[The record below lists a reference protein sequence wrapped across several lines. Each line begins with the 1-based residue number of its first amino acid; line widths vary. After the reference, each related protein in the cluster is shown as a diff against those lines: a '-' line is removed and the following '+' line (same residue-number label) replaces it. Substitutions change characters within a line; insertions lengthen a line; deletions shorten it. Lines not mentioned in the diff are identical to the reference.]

1 MKKNYFAKNLSKSFI
16 TLSVIFCAFFGTSG
30 FAQKNIA
37 WTGAT
42 DTNWYTPT
50 NWNYPAITS
59 VATFAAAP
67 EISAVVV
74 FAASTTTLNLT
85 GNVKNNGTASSN
97 IPEGARVSGVG
108 IAPNTT
114 VTAVGAYDTTAKTT
128 PVTLSNPTTEASATS
143 TEPTIVPGNKLLF
156 QFNTKITLT
165 AANTEI
171 AIGDKVSGFSIPQG
185 TTVVDIDATQKII
198 TISGNNLGAVGTPGT
213 NVAFTFA
220 NPKAA
225 TGAPTIVDIAVI
237 GNGANLTLAA
247 GSYYLGGLTI
257 SNETGAIGGS
267 SLTIPADAEVFVETL
282 TNEGVLIKGGNLINE
297 GLLDIKSSLA
307 AGSNATAGAYGMT
320 FSLPSVV
327 PSVPTEYTYSGSG
340 TLKIDTSA
348 GTFNSGAILCN
359 GFGVNGSN
367 ATYKILF
374 NGTTTLLLSDKKNG
388 AAGSANTQAIRV
400 AGSGTLAPCKVILGG
415 AGFDIGDALSGGING
430 LFSGS
435 GPGINVTIMPETT
448 FNVYTNANNPM
459 SIIGFYAY
467 AGASTPAN
475 FTNKGTIN
483 IIGAL
488 QRNAISMSAEYN
500 AIINF
505 INEGTVLVDVKTT
518 LLNQAGFF
526 AAGYQAP
533 TPNLSEC
540 NLINSGTF
548 TIKNPINGLSAGYTI
563 FSYVDGNKSP
573 FMNITNSGTMNLMG
587 SIFNNGGRAFTTA
600 APTNT
605 GSKLNNS
612 GTITTNQEFRA
623 FYTTNTSTG
632 KITFASTPDNT
643 TKIMTFTVLAP
654 VEAAVG
660 TTYTD
665 ANANV
670 HTVMVNKVK
679 GTGTTLTT
687 SVSASIVNPAIEN
700 TTDVPPVG
708 LQFLTKTSGTGDDK
722 IVYTN
727 HVGNNDNAFFQR
739 TLNSGIINTNPGARA
754 MTGINGFVSS
764 DATSVLSPG
773 GDTANGLVTFS
784 DISGDALTLL
794 GTLKMQ
800 ATGSTTPGVDFDAL
814 KLLGSLETIDISG
827 ATLDVTGIYTPTV
840 LTTIDIITTYID
852 PAPVDPASDK
862 SGGVI
867 GDFASV
873 VGLPAKWKVVNTGG
887 LGGKIQLVY
896 DPNLSVNQ
904 FADAKF
910 SYYPNPTRSQ
920 LNISAAK
927 NISKVEL
934 FNLLGQR
941 IQSNTVNANQKQLDI
956 TSLQNGIY
964 LMEVTIEN
972 NKQSFKV
979 VKQ

>member
-1 MKKNYFAKNLSKSFI
+1 MKKNYLTRNLSKSII

-42 DTNWYTPT
+42 DTNWSTPS

-67 EISAVVV
+67 EIGPVVI
-74 FAASTTTLNLT
+74 FTASTTTLNLT
-85 GNVKNNGTASSN
+85 GNVFNNGTASNN
-97 IPEGARVSGVG
+97 IPVGARVSGVG

-128 PVTLSNPTTEASATS
+128 PVTLSIGTTEASDVA
-143 TEPTIVPGNKLLF
+143 GNRILF
-156 QFNTKITLT
+156 QFKTKITLT

-171 AIGDKVSGFSIPQG
+171 AVGDKVSGFSIPQG
-185 TTVVDIDATQKII
+185 TTVAEIDATQKII
-198 TISGNNLGAVGTPGT
+198 TLSGNNLGAVGTPGT
-213 NVAFTFA
+213 NIAFTFA
-220 NPKAA
+220 TPKAA

-237 GNGANLTLAA
+237 GNGANLTLAG

-257 SNETGAIGGS
+257 SNETGAVTGS
-267 SLTIPADAEVFVETL
+267 TLNIPADAEVFVETL
-282 TNEGVLIKGGNLINE
+282 TNEGVLIKGGNIINN
-297 GLLDIKSSLA
+297 GFLDIKSSLA
-307 AGSNATAGAYGMT
+307 GGSNASAGAYGMT
-320 FSLPSVV
+320 FSLPAVV

-388 AAGSANTQAIRV
+388 AAGSSNTQAIRV
-400 AGSGTLAPCKVILGG
+400 AGSGSLGTCKVILGG

-435 GPGINVTIMPETT
+435 GPGINVTIAPETT
-448 FNVYTNANNPM
+448 FNVYTNANNP
-459 SIIGFYAY
+459 SSVIGFYAY
-467 AGASTPAN
+467 GGATSPAN

-483 IIGAL
+483 IKGTL
-488 QRNAISMSAEYN
+488 QRNAISMSSEYN
-500 AIINF
+500 AIINI
-505 INEGTVLVDVKTT
+505 INEGTLLVDVKTT
-518 LLNQAGFF
+518 LLNQAGLFV
-526 AAGYQAP
+526 AGYQAP
-533 TPNLSEC
+533 TVNTSEC
-540 NLINSGTF
+540 NLINSGTL

-587 SIFNNGGRAFTTA
+587 SIFNNGGRAFSTA
-600 APTNT
+600 SPANP
-605 GSKLNNS
+605 GSRLNNS
-612 GTITTNQEFRA
+612 GIVNTNQEFRA
-623 FYTTNTSTG
+623 FYTTNTSSG

-643 TKIMTFTVLAP
+643 VKIMTFTVLAA

-665 ANANV
+665 ENANV

-679 GTGTTLTT
+679 ATGTTLVT
-687 SVSASIVNPAIEN
+687 SVSASIVNPTIEN
-700 TTDVPPVG
+700 TTDVPPVA
-708 LQFLTKTSGTGDDK
+708 LKFLTKTSGTGDDK
-722 IVYTN
+722 VFFTN

-739 TLNSGIINTNPGARA
+739 TLNSGTIITNPGTRA

-784 DISGDALTLL
+784 DVSGDALILT
-794 GTLKMQ
+794 GTLKIQ
-800 ATGSTTPGVDFDAL
+800 ATGNTTPGVDFDAM
-814 KLLGSLETIDISG
+814 KLTGGSDTIDISG
-827 ATLDVTGIYTPTV
+827 ATLDVTGIYTPTAV
-840 LTTIDIITTYID
+840 TTIDIITTFLD
-852 PAPVDPASDK
+852 PAPADPISDK
-862 SGGVI
+862 SGGII

-873 VGLPAKWKVVNTGG
+873 KGLPAKWRVNNTGG

-896 DPNLSVNQ
+896 DPSLATTQ
-904 FADAKF
+904 FDEAKF
-910 SYYPNPTRSQ
+910 SYYPNPTRNQ
-920 LNISAAK
+920 LNIAAAK

-934 FNLLGQR
+934 FNLLGQKV
-941 IQSNTVNANQKQLDI
+941 QSNTVNANQKQLDI
-956 TSLQNGIY
+956 THLQNGIY

-972 NKQSFKV
+972 NKQSFKI